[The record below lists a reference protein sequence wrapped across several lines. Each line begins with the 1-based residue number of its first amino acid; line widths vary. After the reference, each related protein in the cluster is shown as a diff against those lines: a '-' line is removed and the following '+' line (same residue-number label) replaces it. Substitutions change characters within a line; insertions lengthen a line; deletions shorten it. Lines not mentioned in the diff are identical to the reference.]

1 MGSIIYGLYL
11 TLLVYINYIHVCCPF
26 SFMQPVYP
34 GSNKCF
40 SFMQPVY
47 PGSNK
52 CFLLTLYPMYAYTN
66 IYA

>member
-1 MGSIIYGLYL
+1 MGSIIYELSL

-40 SFMQPVY
+40 
-47 PGSNK
+47 
-52 CFLLTLYPMYAYTN
+52 LLTLYPMYAYTN